1 MRIISGNW
9 KGHRVKTVK
18 GLLTRPTSAKVKEA
32 IFNILGSK
40 VKNAKVL
47 DLFAGTGNLSWE
59 ALSRGA
65 DAAVLVEKSNR
76 AWEIAKENLD
86 TLGFEDRSKVLKMD
100 VLSFLHQNRREIF
113 DLIFLD
119 PPYHQGLVNRVL
131 SILKNNS
138 LLEPNGVIIIETASD
153 EKILE
158 DIFPLEIMISKEY
171 GDTKIW
177 FLQEAEEQGEG

>member
-9 KGHRVKTVK
+9 KGHRIKTVK

-40 VKNAKVL
+40 IKHAKIL
-47 DLFAGTGNLSWE
+47 DLFAGTGNLSLE

-65 DAAVLVEKSNR
+65 DTAVLVEKSNR
-76 AWEIAKENLD
+76 AWEIAKENLK

-100 VLSFLHQNRREIF
+100 AFSFLHQNRQEVF

-119 PPYHQGLVNRVL
+119 PPYHQGLVNKVL
-131 SILKNNS
+131 SILKDNS
-138 LLEPNGVIIIETASD
+138 LLGTNGVIIMETASD
-153 EKILE
+153 EKISE
-158 DIFPLEIMISKEY
+158 NIFPLEIMIIKEY

-177 FLQEAEEQGEG
+177 FLQEAEEQGEV